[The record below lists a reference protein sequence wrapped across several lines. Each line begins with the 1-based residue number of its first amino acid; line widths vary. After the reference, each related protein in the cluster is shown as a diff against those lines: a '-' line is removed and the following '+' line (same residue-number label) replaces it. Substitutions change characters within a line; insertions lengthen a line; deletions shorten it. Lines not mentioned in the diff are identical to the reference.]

1 MTNIHFRYIISITIT
16 FCFLSAN
23 NNKYAYSS
31 IVNVPDLSF
40 FNHVYTGLDILE
52 QMDFDI
58 ANKTSG
64 ARFVFLTYLKT
75 VSKSIGLKHLKSTTS
90 TSILNAK
97 DKKIL
102 FMMQL

>member
-1 MTNIHFRYIISITIT
+1 MINIFFKYIISISIT
-16 FCFLSAN
+16 FCFLNAN

-58 ANKTSG
+58 LRDKIWLS
-64 ARFVFLTYLKT
+64 F
-75 VSKSIGLKHLKSTTS
+75 TT
-90 TSILNAK
+90 
-97 DKKIL
+97 
-102 FMMQL
+102 